1 MKYGY
6 MRTSTKEQ
14 NEQRQVYAMHEEG
27 IVDENIYMDKMS
39 GKDFNRPE
47 YQKLVKNLQKGDIL
61 YILSIDRLGRN
72 YDDIIEQWHLIT
84 KEIEADIVVIDM
96 PLLNTTTKNNDLT
109 GRFVADLVLQILSY
123 VAQKE
128 REAIKARQMYGIQK
142 ARDEGRYRKMDASDE
157 DFMECKKLVD
167 EGKIAVTTACSRLG
181 ITRGAWYYRLKIYE
195 RDGVL

>member
-27 IVDENIYMDKMS
+27 IADENIYMDKMS

-142 ARDEGRYRKMDASDE
+142 ARDEGRYRKKDIDMDL
-157 DFMECKKLVD
+157 FRKLKKEVD
-167 EGKIAVTTACSRLG
+167 DGKITVVEASKQLG
-181 ITRGAWYYRLKIYE
+181 MTRGNWYYMIKHE
-195 RDGVL
+195 KG

>member
-27 IVDENIYMDKMS
+27 IADENIYMDKMS

-142 ARDEGRYRKMDASDE
+142 ARDEGRYRKKDIDMDLFRELREKVDNGEMTVVEAS
-157 DFMECKKLVD
+157 KQ
-167 EGKIAVTTACSRLG
+167 LG
-181 ITRGAWYYRLKIYE
+181 MNRSNWYYMIKH
-195 RDGVL
+195 DVA